1 MITCQTAQMLE
12 ALAEEKKINAIGFT
26 KHGRKILE
34 DQELIFVE

>member
-26 KHGRKILE
+26 KQLNEENH
-34 DQELIFVE
+34 FVVV